1 MRKTNRSSE
10 AVSWPFESGGQKAA
24 KRNLASASPVRQV
37 LLLGNG
43 SLFDEG
49 LIDLLKNRP
58 NLRVTHAHYWDEVSM
73 VEAVVRHQPEV
84 VVLILSKFMNPKN
97 IVGRLRSAAA
107 FHLQLVLLSLE
118 TIEIQIYEWG
128 GTEAEVK
135 STKLTALKVED
146 FLVAINPT
154 REF

>member
-1 MRKTNRSSE
+1 
-10 AVSWPFESGGQKAA
+10 
-24 KRNLASASPVRQV
+24 
-37 LLLGNG
+37 
-43 SLFDEG
+43 
-49 LIDLLKNRP
+49 
-58 NLRVTHAHYWDEVSM
+58 M

-97 IVGRLRSAAA
+97 IVGRLMSAAA
-107 FHLQLVLLSLE
+107 FRLQLVLLSLE

-146 FLVAINPT
+146 FLEAINPT
-154 REF
+154 RES